1 MRKQTIRE
9 WAIATFGKSPRV
21 IAQYVTAIYACNGKE
36 SAGVLYNG
44 EFYGFGLAIHLNQK
58 DMIRVMKQVTGVNHR
73 NFASSPIVK
82 VTSIKC
88 ELLEGE

>member
-1 MRKQTIRE
+1 MSKQTIRE

-21 IAQYVTAIYACNGKE
+21 IAQYATAIYASNGKE

-44 EFYGFGLAIHLNQK
+44 EFYGFGLETNVKQK
-58 DMIRVMKQVTGVNHR
+58 DMIRVMKHVTGVNHCS
-73 NFASSPIVK
+73 FASSPIVK